1 MVRIPIWDRLQSRR
15 PPFRVNSTLFQFECE
30 LQNRKQGTGDPGNS
44 EITLVFMPPQRLN
57 AVPGK
62 VIAALICC
70 AALAWAAPTWAADVV
85 SVGSVDATSA
95 NLWPLHIAQ
104 KNGYFAASNL
114 KIDLVF
120 AQSNASV
127 IQQLAAGSY
136 AVAPS
141 AGMVDP
147 IRAIDKGAP
156 VALVRIVIQ
165 APPYAL
171 LAKPEIK
178 KIEDLKGKTI
188 IIGGAK
194 DITRIFTERMLEPHG
209 LKSGDYDYVFAG
221 ATSARF
227 AALKSGAVDAALL
240 TVPFNFYAES
250 AGFTNLGFTF
260 DYLPD
265 MPFAGMAVNRDWAAA
280 NTDVLKRFLD
290 CYNKGVAWF
299 DDPVNH
305 DAAVKLQMEVSK
317 IGQDDVEKAY
327 AFLRDKNLFEPTGKV
342 SKRKVN
348 NVIDALRALGDL
360 PAGFTVDRLVL
371 PGVTQISD

>member
-1 MVRIPIWDRLQSRR
+1 M
-15 PPFRVNSTLFQFECE
+15 
-30 LQNRKQGTGDPGNS
+30 RKPALIGFF
-44 EITLVFMPPQRLN
+44 LV
-57 AVPGK
+57 AA
-62 VIAALICC
+62 AALSPCHV
-70 AALAWAAPTWAADVV
+70 ATAADTVA
-85 SVGSVDATSA
+85 VGSVDATSA
-95 NLWPLHIAQ
+95 NLWPFHIAV
-104 KNGYFAASNL
+104 KNGYFAAANL
-114 KIDLVF
+114 NIDLVF

-127 IQQLAAGSY
+127 IQQLAAGSF
-136 AVAPS
+136 AVAPT

-165 APPYAL
+165 SPPYAL

-209 LKSGDYDYVFAG
+209 LKSGDYDFVFAG

-240 TVPFNFYAES
+240 TVPFNFYAET

-265 MPFAGMAVNRDWAAA
+265 MPFAGMAVNRDWTTAHADA
-280 NTDVLKRFLD
+280 LQKFLD
-290 CYNKGVAWF
+290 AYNKGVAWF
-299 DDPVNH
+299 DDPKNH
-305 DAAVKLQMEVSK
+305 AEAVKLQMEVSK

-327 AFLRDKNLFEPTGKV
+327 AFLHDKNLFEPTGKV
-342 SKRKVN
+342 SKRKVG
-348 NVIDALRALGDL
+348 NVIDALRDLGDL
-360 PAGFTVDRLVL
+360 PAGFTVDRAIL
-371 PGVTQISD
+371 PGVTQVSD

>member
-1 MVRIPIWDRLQSRR
+1 MMTIFPMPNGALSA
-15 PPFRVNSTLFQFECE
+15 L
-30 LQNRKQGTGDPGNS
+30 
-44 EITLVFMPPQRLN
+44 LVS
-57 AVPGK
+57 
-62 VIAALICC
+62 
-70 AALAWAAPTWAADVV
+70 AALAFAPTAQAADTV

-95 NLWPLHIAQ
+95 NLWPLHIAI
-104 KNGYFAASNL
+104 KNGYFDAAGI

-136 AVAPS
+136 NVAPS

-178 KIEDLKGKTI
+178 TIEDLKGKTI

-194 DITRIFTERMLEPHG
+194 DITRIFTERMLAPHG

-240 TVPFNFYAES
+240 TMPFNFFAEA

-260 DYLPD
+260 AVLPD
-265 MPFAGMAVNRDWAAA
+265 MPFAGMAVNRPWAEAHV
-280 NTDVLKRFLD
+280 DLLKRFLGA
-290 CYNKGVAWF
+290 YNKGVAWF
-299 DDPVNH
+299 YDPKNRE
-305 DAAVKLQMEVSK
+305 AAVKIQMATSK
-317 IGQDDVEKAY
+317 IQQDDVEEAY
-327 AFLRDKNLFEPTGKV
+327 TFLHDKDLFEPTGEI
-342 SKRKVN
+342 SKRKVGS
-348 NVIDALRALGDL
+348 VIDALRDLGDL
-360 PAGFTVDRLVL
+360 PADFKVDSLLL
-371 PGVTQISD
+371 PGVTRISD

>member
-1 MVRIPIWDRLQSRR
+1 MRKSLLKGVVVAAAVALS
-15 PPFRVNSTLFQFECE
+15 PPLHA
-30 LQNRKQGTGDPGNS
+30 G
-44 EITLVFMPPQRLN
+44 
-57 AVPGK
+57 
-62 VIAALICC
+62 
-70 AALAWAAPTWAADVV
+70 APDIV

-95 NLWPLHIAQ
+95 NLWPFHVAL
-104 KNGYFAASNL
+104 KNGYFDAANI
-114 KIDLVF
+114 KVDLVF

-136 AVAPS
+136 AVAPT

-165 APPYAL
+165 SPPYAL

-178 KIEDLKGKTI
+178 KIEDLKGKTL

-227 AALKSGAVDAALL
+227 SALKSGAVDAALL
-240 TVPFNFYAES
+240 TMPFNFFAET
-250 AGFTNLGFTF
+250 AGYTNLGFTF
-260 DYLPD
+260 EYLPD

-280 NTDVLKRFLD
+280 NGDVLKRFLD
-290 CYNKGVAWF
+290 AYNKGVAFF
-299 DDPVNH
+299 DDPQNREDV
-305 DAAVKLQMEVSK
+305 VKLQMEISK
-317 IGQDDVEKAY
+317 IDRGDVEKAY
-327 AFLRDKNLFEPTGKV
+327 AFLHDKNLFEPTGKV
-342 SKRKVN
+342 SKRKVGS
-348 NVIDALRALGDL
+348 VIDALRDLGDL
-360 PAGFTVDRLVL
+360 PSGFTVDRLLL
-371 PGVTQISD
+371 PGVTQISE

>member
-1 MVRIPIWDRLQSRR
+1 MR
-15 PPFRVNSTLFQFECE
+15 FRATMS
-30 LQNRKQGTGDPGNS
+30 
-44 EITLVFMPPQRLN
+44 
-57 AVPGK
+57 GK
-62 VIAALICC
+62 IVAALIG
-70 AALAWAAPTWAADVV
+70 AAAFAPAVPAWAADTVQ
-85 SVGSVDATSA
+85 VGSVDATSA
-95 NLWPLHIAQ
+95 NLWPLHIAV
-104 KNGYFAASNL
+104 KNGYFDAANIKL
-114 KIDLVF
+114 DLVF

-136 AVAPS
+136 VVAPS

-178 KIEDLKGKTI
+178 RIEDLKGKTI
-188 IIGGAK
+188 IIGGPK
-194 DITRIFTERMLEPHG
+194 DITRIFTERMLAPHG

-227 AALKSGAVDAALL
+227 SALKSGAVDAALL
-240 TVPFNFYAES
+240 TTPFNFFAES

-265 MPFAGMAVNRDWAAA
+265 MPFAGMAVNRPWAAA
-280 NTDVLKRFLD
+280 HGDVLRRFLD
-290 CYNKGVAWF
+290 AYNRGVAFF
-299 DDPVNH
+299 DDPKNREDV
-305 DAAVKLQMEVSK
+305 VKLQMDVSK

-327 AFLRDKNLFEPTGKV
+327 AFLHGKNLFEPTGKV
-342 SKRKVN
+342 SRRKVG
-348 NVIDALRALGDL
+348 NVIDALRDLGDL
-360 PAGFTVDRLVL
+360 PADFTVDRVLL

>member
-1 MVRIPIWDRLQSRR
+1 MRQSVLIG
-15 PPFRVNSTLFQFECE
+15 F
-30 LQNRKQGTGDPGNS
+30 
-44 EITLVFMPPQRLN
+44 LV
-57 AVPGK
+57 AA
-62 VIAALICC
+62 AALLPALP
-70 AALAWAAPTWAADVV
+70 AAAADVV

-95 NLWPLHIAQ
+95 NLWPLHIAE
-104 KNGYFAASNL
+104 KYGYFDAANL

-165 APPYAL
+165 SPPYAL

-188 IIGGAK
+188 IIGGPK
-194 DITRIFTERMLEPHG
+194 DITRIFTERMLEPHGLKSGG

-240 TVPFNFYAES
+240 TMPFNFFAAD

-260 DYLPD
+260 DVLPD
-265 MPFAGMAVNRDWAAA
+265 MPFAGMAVNRAWATAH
-280 NTDVLKRFLD
+280 TDALKRFLD
-290 CYNKGVAWF
+290 AYTKGVAFF
-299 DDPVNH
+299 DDPKNH
-305 DAAVKLQMEVSK
+305 DDVVKLQMDVSH
-317 IGQDDVEKAY
+317 IGRDEVEKAY
-327 AFLRDKNLFEPTGKV
+327 AFLRDKDLFEPTGKV
-342 SKRKVN
+342 SKRKVGS
-348 NVIDALRALGDL
+348 VIDALRDLGDL
-360 PAGFTVDRLVL
+360 SAGFTVDRALL
-371 PGVTQISD
+371 PGVTQTSD

>member
-1 MVRIPIWDRLQSRR
+1 M
-15 PPFRVNSTLFQFECE
+15 
-30 LQNRKQGTGDPGNS
+30 RKSVLKG
-44 EITLVFMPPQRLN
+44 V
-57 AVPGK
+57 
-62 VIAALICC
+62 VIAA
-70 AALAWAAPTWAADVV
+70 AVALSPPLHAGAPDVI

-95 NLWPLHIAQ
+95 NLWPFHIAA
-104 KNGYFAASNL
+104 KNGYFDAANI

-136 AVAPS
+136 AIAPT

-147 IRAIDKGAP
+147 IRAIDKGAAL
-156 VALVRIVIQ
+156 ALVRIVIQ
-165 APPYAL
+165 SPPYAL

-194 DITRIFTERMLEPHG
+194 DITRIFTERMLVPHG

-240 TVPFNFYAES
+240 TMPFNFFAES

-290 CYNKGVAWF
+290 AYNKGVAF
-299 DDPVNH
+299 FADPNNR
-305 DAAVKLQMEVSK
+305 DAVVKLQMEISK
-317 IGQDDVEKAY
+317 IGQNDVENSY
-327 AFLRDKNLFEPTGKV
+327 AFLHDKNLFEPTGKV
-342 SKRKVN
+342 SKRKVGS
-348 NVIDALRALGDL
+348 VIDALRDLGDL
-360 PAGFTVDRLVL
+360 PADFTVDRVLL